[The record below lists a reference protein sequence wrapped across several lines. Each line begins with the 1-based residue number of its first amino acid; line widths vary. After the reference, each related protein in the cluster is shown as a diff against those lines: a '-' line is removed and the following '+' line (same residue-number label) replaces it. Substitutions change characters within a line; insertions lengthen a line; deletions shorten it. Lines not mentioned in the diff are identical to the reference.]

1 MIRLRKVVT
10 PSCRPHG
17 RLPSAIL
24 AFALAGAA
32 GLAAAADVTW
42 GTDVP
47 GGVDHPLVRRFA
59 GSWLVAHQKQPWDQT
74 LWPTSLA
81 VAASDRLK
89 DTVTVEGEITRLVYL
104 APAGKSPL
112 EVFRNHEQAFAAAGF
127 KREFSCEQACD
138 AFYWAWSRQTKPT
151 DGLRWQTQGSIPA
164 GEGGGRYS
172 MSSALQSSHGRFWV
186 GTSPRGAKVLLYTGD
201 AANEKTGLATALLQ
215 IVEPKSMTTGQ
226 VEVADAAALQLG
238 LSEQG
243 KATLGGLLFDT
254 GKAQLKPD
262 SKPQLEAMATV
273 LKAQSTWKVFIV
285 GHTDNVGEFDANL
298 ALSQQRAQ
306 AVVTALAAAPFNID
320 ARRMSAKGAANIAPA
335 APNSDEAGRARN
347 RRVEMVLQ

>member
-1 MIRLRKVVT
+1 MTHASKAMT
-10 PSCRPHG
+10 PFRGAAG
-17 RLPSAIL
+17 RLPSAIIAL
-24 AFALAGAA
+24 LLAGVCS
-32 GLAAAADVTW
+32 LAAAADAPW

-47 GGVDHPLVRRFA
+47 GGADHPLVRRFTGA
-59 GSWLVAHQKQPWDQT
+59 WLVAHQKQPWDQT
-74 LWPTSLA
+74 LWPTSMAL
-81 VAASDRLK
+81 AASDRLK
-89 DTVTVEGEITRLVYL
+89 DTVTLEGEITRLVYL

-138 AFYWAWSRQTKPT
+138 AFYWAWFKHTKPT
-151 DGLRWQTQGSIPA
+151 EGLRWQTQGFIPA

-172 MSSALQSSHGRFWV
+172 MSSALQPSHGRFWV
-186 GTSPRGAKVLLYTGD
+186 GASPRGAKVLLYTAD
-201 AANEKTGLATALLQ
+201 AANDKTGLATALLQ
-215 IVEPKSMTTGQ
+215 IVEPKAMTTGQ

-238 LSEQG
+238 LNEQG
-243 KATLGGLLFDT
+243 KATLGGLFFDT

-262 SKPQLEAMATV
+262 SKPQLEAMASV
-273 LKAQSTWKVFIV
+273 LKAQSAWKVFIV
-285 GHTDNVGEFDANL
+285 GHTDNVGDFDANL